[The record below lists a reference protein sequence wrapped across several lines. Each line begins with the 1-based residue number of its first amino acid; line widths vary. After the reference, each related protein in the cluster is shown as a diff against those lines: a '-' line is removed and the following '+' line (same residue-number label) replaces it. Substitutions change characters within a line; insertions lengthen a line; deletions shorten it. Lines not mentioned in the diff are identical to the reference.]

1 MALADDF
8 GTTGVVVAIPSGL
21 VTGIDSGVRAV
32 MALNASG
39 SGGKREALMASGV
52 FIADNTSKM
61 AVLKLLRQVL
71 FCEPG
76 NDYQSE
82 HAIYINKELDVDAAS
97 DMLFIS
103 IPEFVASDD
112 TDDIL
117 IAENHA
123 YLTSVT

>member
-1 MALADDF
+1 MALADDL
-8 GTTGVVVAIPSGL
+8 GTTGVVVAIPAGL
-21 VTGIDSGVRAV
+21 VTGISSGVREV

-52 FIADNTSKM
+52 FIVDNTSKL
-61 AVLKLLRQVL
+61 AVLKLLRQLL

-82 HAIYINKELDVDAAS
+82 HAIYINKEIDVDAAS
-97 DMLFIS
+97 DMLFES
-103 IPEFVASDD
+103 VSDFVGDSD

-117 IAENHA
+117 ITGNHE